1 MKLKKSSEPETIA
14 PLPATGDGAVI
25 ADRFKLDLG
34 DAAPKA
40 KSSMGATIALVAAL
54 AGVGLIGATAWL
66 IYQNLTLLEGV

>member
-1 MKLKKSSEPETIA
+1 MKLRKSKEFETIA
-14 PLPATGDGAVI
+14 PLPETGDGAVI

-40 KSSMGATIALVAAL
+40 KSSTGATIALVAAL